1 MTSTTP
7 WSRTPLERLDQGHRV
22 LSIPPGMVIA
32 LLRGMGPSY
41 IGVGGGIV
49 TSDLVSAAAISQM
62 YWRHLVQ

>member
-1 MTSTTP
+1 
-7 WSRTPLERLDQGHRV
+7 
-22 LSIPPGMVIA
+22 MVIA